1 MDSLVSQKE
10 MYSGKYKSK
19 DLQMLE
25 KKRKRSKK
33 LLYAPIMI
41 VPAAGAMRME
51 GLS

>member
-1 MDSLVSQKE
+1 MDYLVSQKE
-10 MYSGKYKSK
+10 MFTDKYKSK
-19 DLQMLE
+19 DIQKLE
-25 KKRKRSKK
+25 KKRRRSKK